1 MSGISPDKFQVLAQL
16 QEILISY
23 DPDFVLPLPCGI
35 LSFTYRLVMKL
46 VSDCLTKYNHGQIS
60 SEYLEHLQQNISTA
74 VQEAERSQS
83 GELAFIKELAQNVLR
98 VLENP
103 SCQLEHQE
111 TSEDDSEEGQDLNI
125 PDCETSQQELNTD
138 LIEGTSVPAN
148 TECGICETPEIVHE
162 SASAASGSLNVM
174 RSPCK
179 SDFDPIKLISF
190 GNFGAVHLVRHKAT
204 KQICAMKKMDKQ
216 NLNNTWSLEQAFL
229 ERDISAIADC
239 PFLVSMFCS
248 FPTRRH
254 LCMVMEYAPGGDC
267 ASLLKNKGAFPNAL
281 AQLYIA
287 ETVVAVEYLHSHG
300 VVHRDL
306 KPQNLLITATGHIK
320 VTDYGLSKLGVM
332 RPTSNVYK
340 APTEDIIREFC
351 DKETVGTVTYMAPE
365 VILLKGYGRP
375 VDWWSLGIILY
386 TFYLGY
392 EPFTG
397 ATKKEIMRRIV
408 YADIPWTFNEYCPP
422 PKAKELI
429 IALLRKNPAHRLG
442 TGGANEIKMH
452 PFLCDLD
459 FDNLLSQKPVFVPD
473 LKSDLDTSNF
483 NTRYMKNKHVDSDE
497 EDTSE
502 DNKWLEV
509 RNFVSPYQRFCK
521 LSITNTERMTN
532 EEPMS
537 PPGCSKT
544 NTERLTKEEPVS
556 PPQCFITNTEGLTKE
571 EPVSPPGGSITNTER
586 LTKEE
591 PVSPPECFI
600 TNTEGLTK
608 EEPVS
613 PPGGSI
619 TNTERLTKEEP
630 VSPPGCSITSTERMT
645 KEEPVSP
652 PECSITNIDRMTKEE
667 PLSPPGGSITNTER
681 MTKEP
686 ESPPGGSITN
696 TERMTKETMS
706 PAEWSMTNTERLTK
720 EEPVSPPGC
729 SITNT
734 ESMTKEPVSPPECSI
749 TNTGRLTKEEP
760 LSAPEGLITN
770 TERMTKGEPVSPP
783 ECSITNTERLTK
795 EEPVSPPGGCITNTE
810 RLTKEEPVSPPG
822 GSEKPSDI
830 KKESSLS
837 KSDGGNQCFPVTN
850 IAASSPSVSESPV
863 QKGRRSALKLGKKQ
877 KTETVEEG
885 ERRRGS
891 IFRRMISSC
900 RRRLSRAARA
910 VRESCIF
917 ACCQRGSI
925 VITENPL
932 I

>member
-1 MSGISPDKFQVLAQL
+1 MSGISPDNFQELALL
-16 QEILISY
+16 QGILTTY

-46 VSDCLTKYNHGQIS
+46 VSDCLTKYKHGRIS
-60 SEYLEHLQQNISTA
+60 SEYLEHLQQNIRTA
-74 VQEAERSQS
+74 VQEAEKSQS
-83 GELAFIKELAQNVLR
+83 GELAFIKQLAENVLM
-98 VLENP
+98 VLEYP
-103 SCQLEHQE
+103 FCRLEHQE
-111 TSEDDSEEGQDLNI
+111 TSEGDSEEGQNLNI
-125 PDCETSQQELNTD
+125 PDCDTSQKGLNTD

-148 TECGICETPEIVHE
+148 TERGICETPEIVHE

-190 GNFGAVHLVRHKAT
+190 GGFGAVHLVRHKDT

-216 NLNNTWSLEQAFL
+216 NLNDRWSLEQAFL

-248 FPTRRH
+248 FPTKRH

-267 ASLLKNKGAFPNAL
+267 ASLLRNKGTFPNAL

-306 KPQNLLITATGHIK
+306 KPQNLVITATGHIK

-340 APTEDIIREFC
+340 ARTKHIVKEFR

-386 TFYLGY
+386 TFFLGY
-392 EPFTG
+392 EPFNG
-397 ATKKEIMRRIV
+397 ATKMDIMRRIV

-429 IALLRKNPAHRLG
+429 IALLRKKPAHRLG

-452 PFLCDLD
+452 PFLQDLD

-473 LKSDLDTSNF
+473 LKSDLDTRYF

-502 DNKWLEV
+502 DNEWPEV
-509 RNFVSPYQRFCK
+509 QHFVSPYQRFCK
-521 LSITNTERMTN
+521 LHITNTERMTKEQPMSPPGCSITNTERMTK
-532 EEPMS
+532 EEPVS
-537 PPGCSKT
+537 PPGGPIT
-544 NTERLTKEEPVS
+544 NTERMTKEEPVS
-556 PPQCFITNTEGLTKE
+556 PPGGSITNTERLTKQEPVSPPGGSITNTERMTKEEPVSPPVDSITNTERMTKE

-586 LTKEE
+586 LTKEQ
-591 PVSPPECFI
+591 PVSPLGGSITNTERMTKETMSPPECSI
-600 TNTEGLTK
+600 TNTERLTKEEPLSPPEGSITNTERMTK

-619 TNTERLTKEEP
+619 TNTER
-630 VSPPGCSITSTERMT
+630 MT
-645 KEEPVSP
+645 K
-652 PECSITNIDRMTKEE
+652 KE
-667 PLSPPGGSITNTER
+667 PLSPPGSSVGDSD
-681 MTKEP
+681 
-686 ESPPGGSITN
+686 
-696 TERMTKETMS
+696 
-706 PAEWSMTNTERLTK
+706 
-720 EEPVSPPGC
+720 
-729 SITNT
+729 
-734 ESMTKEPVSPPECSI
+734 
-749 TNTGRLTKEEP
+749 
-760 LSAPEGLITN
+760 
-770 TERMTKGEPVSPP
+770 
-783 ECSITNTERLTK
+783 
-795 EEPVSPPGGCITNTE
+795 
-810 RLTKEEPVSPPG
+810 
-822 GSEKPSDI
+822 KPSDI
-830 KKESSLS
+830 QKESSLS
-837 KSDGGNQCFPVTN
+837 KSDGGNQCFPVNN

-863 QKGRRSALKLGKKQ
+863 QKGRRSALKLRKQQ
-877 KTETVEEG
+877 KTETAEEG

-917 ACCQRGSI
+917 ACCQHGSI
-925 VITENPL
+925 VITEDPH

>member
-1 MSGISPDKFQVLAQL
+1 MSGISPDKFQVLAEL
-16 QEILISY
+16 QEIIISY
-23 DPDFVLPLPCGI
+23 DPDFVRPLPCGI

-60 SEYLEHLQQNISTA
+60 SEYLEHLQQNIRTA

-125 PDCETSQQELNTD
+125 PDCDTSQQELNTD

-148 TECGICETPEIVHE
+148 TEREICETPEIVHE

-190 GNFGAVHLVRHKAT
+190 GNFGAVHLVRHKDT

-320 VTDYGLSKLGVM
+320 VTDFGLSKLGVM

-521 LSITNTERMTN
+521 LSITNTERTTN

-537 PPGCSKT
+537 LPGCSKT
-544 NTERLTKEEPVS
+544 NTERLTKE
-556 PPQCFITNTEGLTKE
+556 K
-571 EPVSPPGGSITNTER
+571 
-586 LTKEE
+586 

-600 TNTEGLTK
+600 TNTEG
-608 EEPVS
+608 
-613 PPGGSI
+613 
-619 TNTERLTKEEP
+619 
-630 VSPPGCSITSTERMT
+630 TERMT

-652 PECSITNIDRMTKEE
+652 PECSITNTDRMTKEE
-667 PLSPPGGSITNTER
+667 PVLPPGGFITNTERMTKEPESPPGGSITNTEK

-706 PAEWSMTNTERLTK
+706 PAEWSITNTERLTK

-783 ECSITNTERLTK
+783 GGSITNTERMTKEEPVSPPGGSITNTERLTK
-795 EEPVSPPGGCITNTE
+795 EEPVSPPGGSITNTE

-830 KKESSLS
+830 QKESSLS
-837 KSDGGNQCFPVTN
+837 KSDGGNQCFPVNN

-863 QKGRRSALKLGKKQ
+863 QKGRRSALKLRKQQ

-891 IFRRMISSC
+891 IFRRMISCC

-925 VITENPL
+925 VITEDPH